1 MADSADIVLAADGI
15 AKSFPGVRALD
26 GVSLRVR
33 TGRLL
38 ALLGEN
44 GAGKSTLMNILAGVF
59 APDTGT
65 LRLDGREVSFPHP
78 RAALAAGIGI
88 VFQELNLIPHLS
100 VAENI
105 FLGREPRTRFGLIDY
120 PQLNAAAA
128 AVLKRLDLAVA
139 PTALIA
145 DLRVG
150 QQQLVEIARAVSE
163 DARVLILDEPTSSLS
178 AHEVDVLFGV
188 IAELKSRG
196 VALIYIT
203 HKFDELAHICDDV
216 TIMRDGRVVG
226 EALFADLTRDA
237 IVRLMAGRESKET
250 FQKSPAA
257 LGDELL
263 RAEAIT
269 LPGAGV
275 GRPFLVADVSFS
287 LRRSEVLGVFGLVG
301 AGRTE
306 LLETLFG
313 LHAGRATG
321 RFTLEGKPIAF
332 PSPAAAI
339 AAGLA
344 LAPEDRKRDG
354 LVLPMSV
361 AANASL
367 ASLDRTLRAG
377 FVSESREAAYITP
390 YIDRFRVKTPSLD
403 QLIVNLSGGNQQ
415 KVILAKWL
423 ATGPKI
429 LLLDEPTRGIDV
441 NAKREIYAFIDEL
454 AQLGLGLIVVSSELP
469 EILALADRVL
479 VMCEGRKTA
488 EFARADATAEKILAA
503 AFPAKTA
510 TAA

>member
-1 MADSADIVLAADGI
+1 MTNDTDIVMETSRI
-15 AKSFPGVRALD
+15 TKSFPGVRAVS
-26 GVSLRVR
+26 GVSIRVR
-33 TGRLL
+33 RGRLL

-44 GAGKSTLMNILAGVF
+44 GAGKSTLMNILSGVF
-59 APDTGT
+59 LPDEGA
-65 LRLDGREVSFPHP
+65 LRLEGREVRFPHP
-78 RAALAAGIGI
+78 SAAIAAGIGI

-120 PQLNAAAA
+120 AKLNAAAG
-128 AVLKRLDLAVA
+128 VLLRRLALAVE
-139 PTALIA
+139 PTALVA

-150 QQQLVEIARAVSE
+150 QQQLVEIARAVSR

-178 AHEVDVLFGV
+178 EHEVKVLFGV
-188 IAELKSRG
+188 IGELKGRG

-203 HKFDELAHICDDV
+203 HKFDELAHVCDDV
-216 TIMRDGRVVG
+216 VVMRDGCVVG
-226 EALFADLTRDA
+226 EFPYADLSRDA
-237 IVRLMAGRESKET
+237 LVRLMAGRESKET
-250 FQKSPAA
+250 FQKMPSVV
-257 LGDELL
+257 GEEIL
-263 RAEAIT
+263 RGEAIS
-269 LPGAGV
+269 LPGGGV
-275 GRPFLVADVSFS
+275 GRPFLVENISFS
-287 LRRSEVLGVFGLVG
+287 LRRGEVLGIFGLVG

-321 RFTLEGKPIAF
+321 RITLEGRTVAF
-332 PSPAAAI
+332 ESPAAAV

-367 ASLDRTLRAG
+367 ASLDRTLHAG
-377 FVSESREAAYITP
+377 FVSQTREAAYIRP
-390 YIDRFRVKTPSLD
+390 YVERFRVKTPSLD

-423 ATGPKI
+423 ATDPKV

-454 AQLGLGLIVVSSELP
+454 ARHGLGLIVVSSELP

-479 VMCEGRKTA
+479 VMCEGRQTA
-488 EFARADATAEKILAA
+488 EFHGADATPEKVLAA
-503 AFPAKTA
+503 AFPCTTA
-510 TAA
+510 SAA